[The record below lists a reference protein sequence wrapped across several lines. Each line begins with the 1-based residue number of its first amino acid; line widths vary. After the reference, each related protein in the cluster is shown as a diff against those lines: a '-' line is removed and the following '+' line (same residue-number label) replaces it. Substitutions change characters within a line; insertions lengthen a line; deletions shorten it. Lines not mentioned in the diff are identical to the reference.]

1 MKRIFGFVL
10 VVLALLAAALTLD
23 SCKGKHQALLPNV
36 SGKAGE
42 IMVVIEKADWEGAV
56 GNATRELLACD
67 CPWFLMREPLYTLSN
82 VTHGGFA
89 DIFKVHRNILYFD
102 IDPMVQTTRVK
113 YLQNVWAQ
121 PQAVVEISAPDSQ
134 TAEELLQKDGAKIV
148 AFIEQAERDRVIRN
162 TMRYEEKN
170 LGAMVAEIFGGCLHF
185 PTGYQF
191 KKKTADFIWIAA
203 EKQYTIQGVFV
214 YRYPALGTDEDFSK
228 ANIIAH
234 RNEVL
239 RNNVPGMFENTYMT
253 TGTLPSPTVEY
264 LKYQGRAFAQ
274 TRGYWEVANDY
285 MGGPFVSHS
294 FYSPDGVY
302 VVVCDAFVY
311 APKYDKRQYLR
322 QVESLL
328 YSWEWKEEKAQN

>member
-1 MKRIFGFVL
+1 MKRFFSL
-10 VVLALLAAALTLD
+10 VFAVLAIV
-23 SCKGKHQALLPNV
+23 SCKSNHKALLPNV

-42 IMVVIEKADWEGAV
+42 IMVVIEKTDWEGAV

-67 CPWFLMREPLYTLSN
+67 CPWFLMREPLYSLSN

-89 DIFKVHRNILYFD
+89 DIFKVHRNIVFFD
-102 IDPMVQTTRVK
+102 IDPQVASIGVK
-113 YLQNVWAQ
+113 YMQNVWAS
-121 PQAVVEISAPDSQ
+121 PQAVVNIAAPDAQ
-134 TAEELLQKDGAKIV
+134 TAVELLEKEGQKIV

-162 TMRYEEKN
+162 TMRYEERE
-170 LGAMVAEIFGGCLHF
+170 LATMVEGIFGGCLHF

-191 KKKTADFIWIAA
+191 KKKTSDFIWIAD

-214 YRYPALGTDEDFSK
+214 YRYPALGNADDFSRD
-228 ANIIAH
+228 NIVAH

-239 RNNVPGMFENTYMT
+239 RNNVPGMFDNTYMT
-253 TGTLPSPTVEY
+253 TGTLPTPTVEF
-264 LKYQGRAFAQ
+264 LKYHDRSFAQ
-274 TRGYWEVANDY
+274 MRGYWEVANDY

-294 FYSPDGVY
+294 FYSPDGIY
-302 VVVCDAFVY
+302 VIVCDAFVY

-328 YSWEWKEEKAQN
+328 YSWEWKKEKAQN

>member
-1 MKRIFGFVL
+1 M
-10 VVLALLAAALTLD
+10 
-23 SCKGKHQALLPNV
+23 SCKSSHKALLPNV

-67 CPWFLMREPLYTLSN
+67 CPWFMMREPLYTLSN

-89 DIFKVHRNILYFD
+89 DIFKVHRNIVFFD
-102 IDPMVQTTRVK
+102 IDPQVASSGVK

-121 PQAVVEISAPDSQ
+121 PQAVVNVAAPDAQ
-134 TAEELLQKDGAKIV
+134 TAVELVQKEGEKII

-162 TMRYEEKN
+162 TMRYEEKD
-170 LGAMVAEIFGGCLHF
+170 LAAMVKGIFGGCMHF

-191 KKKTADFIWIAA
+191 KKKTEDFIWIAD

-214 YRYPALGTDEDFSK
+214 YRYPALGLKADFSK

-239 RNNVPGMFENTYMT
+239 RDNVPGMFDNTYMT
-253 TGTLPSPTVEY
+253 TGTLPDPTVEFI
-264 LKYQGRAFAQ
+264 KYKGREFAQ
-274 TRGYWEVANDY
+274 TR
-285 MGGPFVSHS
+285 
-294 FYSPDGVY
+294 
-302 VVVCDAFVY
+302 
-311 APKYDKRQYLR
+311 
-322 QVESLL
+322 
-328 YSWEWKEEKAQN
+328 